1 MTLEEA
7 LRGLRAALESNDAV
21 AAAAAME
28 DALLALA
35 EARRDRAVP
44 SLEVRQLFAE
54 CAPLVERLEAAL
66 NRQLSE
72 LGTGAR
78 AGRAYVR

>member
-7 LRGLRAALESNDAV
+7 LRGLRAALEANDAV
-21 AAAAAME
+21 AAAAME